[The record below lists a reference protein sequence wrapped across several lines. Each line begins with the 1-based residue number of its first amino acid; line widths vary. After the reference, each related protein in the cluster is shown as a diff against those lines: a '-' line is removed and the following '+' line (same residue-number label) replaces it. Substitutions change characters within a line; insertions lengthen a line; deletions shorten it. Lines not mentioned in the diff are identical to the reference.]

1 MFNCSMVHHHL
12 SLQRG
17 HEEIVAF
24 QKVGIV
30 LWVRLLLFS
39 SYFCQEV
46 VVVVVFLF
54 CLVISVLICQYFFF
68 TYSGFGK
75 QKLREL
81 WFLFFCPVCV
91 LK

>member
-68 TYSGFGK
+68 YLIWVWKSNTK
-75 QKLREL
+75 
-81 WFLFFCPVCV
+81 
-91 LK
+91 